1 MRIATWIIVSS
12 AICLALN
19 CLPAAAQVTIV
30 SETFGGGGGAAT
42 DGSYLIA
49 GTLDQALI
57 GPVANGAD
65 FVGQGFWYTLPLQV
79 TSSVAYE
86 PVVAGSGVV
95 LYQNVPNP
103 FSSTTTIAFY
113 LPASGYVSLKLYDAV
128 GREVRTLIDDV
139 REAGRVATVVNAS
152 DLESGYYTA
161 RLNAS
166 GVSKTI
172 TMVVVR

>member
-1 MRIATWIIVSS
+1 MLA
-12 AICLALN
+12 AICLALHAS
-19 CLPAAAQVTIV
+19 PAAAQVTV
-30 SETFGGGGGAAT
+30 VAETLGGGGGAAT

-57 GPVANGAD
+57 GPVDNSAD
-65 FVGQGFWYTLPLQV
+65 IIGQGFWYTLPVQV

-103 FSSTTTIAFY
+103 FSSSTTIAFY

-139 REAGRVATVVNAS
+139 REAGRVSTLLSAS

-161 RLNAS
+161 RLNAN